1 MDKGKV
7 EVRYRKEKISKGIII
22 SAILIILYSLHGL
35 PTVGFD
41 IYYSRFYPLPEKV
54 ILARYIFSIAL
65 RITLIACSLGILLR
79 KDIFRRALLLI
90 SFFTIATVYWKHPVD
105 CFKRVLLWKI
115 EQGILPAEALSTVDT
130 ASRIS
135 SLLCSAVDIGF
146 ALCLI
151 YYFTRPRVK
160 GQFQR

>member
-1 MDKGKV
+1 MDSGKM
-7 EVRYRKEKISKGIII
+7 EVSYGKEKISKGIII

-41 IYYSRFYPLPEKV
+41 IYYSKFYPLPEKV
-54 ILARYIFSIAL
+54 ILARYIYSIAL
-65 RITLIACSLGILLR
+65 RIALITCSLGILLR
-79 KDIFRRALLLI
+79 KDIFRKVLLLI

-115 EQGILPAEALSTVDT
+115 EQGILPAEALSTIDM

-135 SLLCSAVDIGF
+135 ALLCSVVDIVF

-151 YYFTRPRVK
+151 YYFTRPKVK
-160 GQFQR
+160 KQFR